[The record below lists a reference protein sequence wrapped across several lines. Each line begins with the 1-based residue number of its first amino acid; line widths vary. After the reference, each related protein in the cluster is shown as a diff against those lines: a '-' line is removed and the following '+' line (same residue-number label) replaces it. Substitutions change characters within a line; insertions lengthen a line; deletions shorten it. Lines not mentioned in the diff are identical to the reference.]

1 MLKKN
6 LLKKLEGIFS
16 EWLLGFNSATDFNV
30 GLFSTEKVN
39 LKNAILNSN
48 RINELLNEEKSPI
61 RLKAGMIGRLSV
73 KTSLLNLF
81 SESFIFEL

>member
-6 LLKKLEGIFS
+6 LLKRLEGIFE

-30 GLFSTEKVN
+30 GLFSSEKVN

-48 RINELLNEEKSPI
+48 RVNEVLREQGAAV

-73 KTSLLNLF
+73 KTNILSLF